1 MSLEIGRF
9 TPSAYYAQPVTP
21 ARSVDTAA
29 HAAKHDQ
36 RAHDVVVGDIPP
48 APPKEVRD
56 QVDQAAEIAK
66 KMAESNPPRELHF
79 SMDEKTNRVV
89 IEVRDLD
96 GKVIRT
102 IPPSHALQI
111 MSGQAQI

>member
-1 MSLEIGRF
+1 GRF
-9 TPSAYYAQPVTP
+9 TPSAYYVQPVTP
-21 ARSVDTAA
+21 ARSAERATAGA
-29 HAAKHDQ
+29 TQDA
-36 RAHDVVVGDIPP
+36 RTPDVVVGDVPP

-56 QVDQAAEIAK
+56 QVDKAAEIAQ

-111 MSGQAQI
+111 MSGTAKI

>member
-9 TPSAYYAQPVTP
+9 TPSAYYVPPVTP
-21 ARSVDTAA
+21 ARSPEHVAA
-29 HAAKHDQ
+29 VAVNGQHSN
-36 RAHDVVVGDIPP
+36 DVVLGDIPP
-48 APPKEVRD
+48 APPNEVRD
-56 QVDQAAEIAK
+56 QVDHAAEIAK

-79 SMDEKTNRVV
+79 SMDDKTNRVV

-111 MSGQAQI
+111 MSGKAQI